1 MAASTKPV
9 RTGAAGRP
17 TAALDEDDVTRLR
30 FVLLRLSRRL
40 RQESTAGI
48 TPSQLSA
55 LSIIGGI
62 GPLTIGDLAE
72 REQVQPPTM
81 SRIVAALEIDG
92 WVERAADR
100 TDRRVSLVRVS
111 AKGREEL
118 ERVRA
123 ERNELLGARLASL
136 DPQEMATIV
145 AALPALERLLRDD
158 E

>member
-1 MAASTKPV
+1 MAASTTPS
-9 RTGAAGRP
+9 RSGTAGR
-17 TAALDEDDVTRLR
+17 TAPSLDEDDITRLR

-62 GPLTIGDLAE
+62 GPLTIGELAE

-100 TDRRVSLVRVS
+100 TDRRVSYVRVS
-111 AKGREEL
+111 SKGRDEL

-123 ERNELLGARLASL
+123 ERNELLGARLANL
-136 DPQEMATIV
+136 DPEEAATIL
-145 AALPALERLLRDD
+145 AALPALERLLQDD

>member
-1 MAASTKPV
+1 MAAPTKP
-9 RTGAAGRP
+9 RRPGPAGRS
-17 TAALDEDDVTRLR
+17 TGALDEDAITRLR

-62 GPLTIGDLAE
+62 GPLTIGDLAD

-92 WVERAADR
+92 WVERIADR
-100 TDRRVSLVRVS
+100 HDRRVSFVQVT

-118 ERVRA
+118 TRVRT
-123 ERNELLGARLASL
+123 ERNVLLAGRLANL
-136 DPQEMATIV
+136 DPDEAAALV
-145 AALPALERLLRDD
+145 AALPALEHLLQDG